1 MLFFLSYGLAAAS
14 WAVID
19 SLSEIQ
25 DGSIAPGDFL
35 DDWED
40 EPGRDQLNLLEDVS
54 LNYKQL
60 LKLVLT
66 LGPKP

>member
-1 MLFFLSYGLAAAS
+1 MAAAS
-14 WAVID
+14 QAVID
-19 SLSEIQ
+19 SLSEIW
-25 DGSIAPGDFL
+25 DGGVAPGDFL

-40 EPGRDQLNLLEDVS
+40 EPGRDQLNLLEDVG
-54 LNYKQL
+54 LNYEQL